1 MKVFWT
7 RDARQDRLDIWE
19 YLVLES
25 PEVAVRMDS
34 LFSAAVAR
42 LRSFPQMGKPGRI
55 PDTRE
60 MIPHESYRIVYQV
73 EADTLWIIA
82 LVHTARMWPAPRDD

>member
-1 MKVFWT
+1 MKVIWT

-19 YLVLES
+19 YLVCEN
-25 PEVAVRMDS
+25 PDAAVRVDL
-34 LFSAAVAR
+34 LFSASVTK

-55 PDTRE
+55 PGTRE

-73 EADTLWIIA
+73 EADTLWVLA
-82 LVHTARMWPAPRDD
+82 LVHTARMWPALRED